1 MRFYHFILVDTTQVE
16 GALYVSLYIEYHVL
30 FSYSSGGMWYLDLL
44 EMVFTLW
51 HCITLHDIWSY
62 VANLWLR
69 PYRYSIVITM
79 RLHTLLGMKAGDM
92 AFVLHIHYEFGLWY
106 IGIWSYVAA

>member
-51 HCITLHDIWSY
+51 HCITLHC
-62 VANLWLR
+62 
-69 PYRYSIVITM
+69 
-79 RLHTLLGMKAGDM
+79 M
-92 AFVLHIHYEFGLWY
+92 AFGVMSRTYGCDRT
-106 IGIWSYVAA
+106 GTASS